1 VLTPA
6 LIRGWAG
13 LPAVGVLAGAYA
25 TIVSFLLALV
35 WLAGHLLRQK
45 HPLAPDG
52 VFIRHLWIDWRILRT
67 VLRVGVPTGIQVIL
81 ISLAEIAVLSFV
93 NRFGSNAT
101 AAYGAVNQVV
111 GYVQFPAIS
120 IAITASIFA
129 AQAIG
134 GGHTDRLGRITRTAL
149 LLNLMVTGGIVLL
162 AYLFSR
168 PLMGLFITS
177 PPVVDLAQRLL
188 HITLWSY
195 IVFGMAAAISG
206 VMRAS
211 GTVLV
216 PTLLSVFAVF
226 FIEVPVAWVLSQRT
240 SLGIDGIWIA
250 YPVAFC
256 AMLLLQ
262 GTFYRLVWRK
272 KTITRLI

>member
-1 VLTPA
+1 
-6 LIRGWAG
+6 
-13 LPAVGVLAGAYA
+13 VLAGAYA

-272 KTITRLI
+272 KTITCLI